1 MCRIS
6 VTLDDKKEQEFKR
19 VLSDLG
25 ISTSDAIRLY
35 VDAVIKDGDIPKYV
49 DPFYDSENIAMIKKS
64 ADDME
69 RGLSEIHPLV
79 QA

>member
-1 MCRIS
+1 MYRIS
-6 VTLDDKKEQEFKR
+6 VTLDDKKAQEFKR

-35 VDAVIKDGDIPKYV
+35 VDAVIKDGDIPKNV
-49 DPFYDSENIAMIKKS
+49 DPFYDPENIAMIKKS